1 MRREFVW
8 NSSFPHAWAEL
19 TRMYDLREVI
29 VILTENEPLLVRCL
43 EAESIVGLF
52 HAIEDTGPS
61 WAKKIVADS
70 SARQATTRALVRG
83 TALLSAENPGT
94 TMPLGGAVA
103 ALQDVVCLSCQ
114 RKGHYSRN
122 CPHPPN
128 ARPSS
133 ICTAWWGGESGEC
146 TQVR

>member
-29 VILTENEPLLVRCL
+29 VILTENEPLLVRRL
-43 EAESIVGLF
+43 ETESIVDLI
-52 HAIEDTGPS
+52 HSIEYTGPS

-70 SARQATTRALVRG
+70 STRQVTTRASVKV
-83 TALLSAENPGT
+83 LLSEENPGT
-94 TMPLGGAVA
+94 TTTLRGEVA
-103 ALQDVVCLSCQ
+103 ALQDVVCHNCQ

-122 CPHPPN
+122 
-128 ARPSS
+128 
-133 ICTAWWGGESGEC
+133 
-146 TQVR
+146 